1 VYIILKLYYL
11 NEFFLLYISKM
22 NPNLNNII
30 SGIVPNEYI
39 FAKDDDLHRITTI
52 VNMIHNKYPS
62 IPETI
67 LIKSVIFYIIRETSF
82 NTATLLPYLI
92 IGLKQIS
99 INDLQNNPS
108 PQIIATK
115 LLIQN
120 NEINPMDKVN
130 TSLSAIVDNLPQ
142 DLKENMSPSVK
153 QAITQFL
160 MSLVF
165 VHKESFADSAES
177 TSENNTNNSWT
188 YYSDINPSC
197 EPSATPSSAPSSAP
211 SSTPSSTTPVYHMV
225 KSDGCNGGGNKE
237 ILGRYVDTEANLYVG
252 RNDKVYVYDK
262 LSNTLNYLPN
272 NQSDIS
278 VSQLE
283 AILKEYNIDPSQIEA
298 TIAKVAPYATKSS
311 VAAIDSNN
319 MSSANTNSI
328 LTSNVFSS
336 ILNQEY
342 SDTNKLIDIL
352 KNYQDE
358 YKVTNYVVSSI
369 IVAICFAIVIYIFIR
384 IYMASTTTLKTL
396 KTK

>member
-1 VYIILKLYYL
+1 
-11 NEFFLLYISKM
+11 M